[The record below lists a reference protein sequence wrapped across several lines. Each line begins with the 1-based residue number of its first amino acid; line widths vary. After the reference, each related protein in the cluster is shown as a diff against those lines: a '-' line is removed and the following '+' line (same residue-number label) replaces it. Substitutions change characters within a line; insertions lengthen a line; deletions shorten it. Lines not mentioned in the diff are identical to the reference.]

1 MTRTIAAAIIAALL
15 FPAAAAATGARS
27 ASLAGAADYLL
38 DDGQVYAWPCR
49 APQYYRAVIAELGV
63 DGTRIS
69 DRSSV
74 AGLYSDQERT
84 LGVIGLA
91 VNRTTGAQ
99 AALGDYLDH
108 VYTADTVSVRANVI
122 ERLNQR
128 GLGAGLADIPAP
140 AGGVELLY
148 ARTFGDWTPGLRIER
163 SAARDDETAAGE
175 AREASSSVTGVTLSA
190 SYQPRDALRADAS
203 LEYAACS
210 FTSGFTLDAS
220 GHSESFTADGA
231 RLAAARARAF
241 YSLNEEMTLVPRLSL
256 TNTRMGYAYAQS
268 DTGHGAAGSAAATE
282 LALGIGWQYAPTP
295 RYSLIAGLELGYRSA
310 ETVDSLI
317 AGDPGDVRTTES
329 TLALPVAHLG
339 LEAQL
344 TRWLTLRLAGSK
356 RIATTE
362 VVSEFSDQSGRTR
375 KCSSD
380 SYQLGCGLGIRTGGL
395 SLDLAVNPELLYS
408 GGKLLSDSGTWPVSQ
423 ASLIYRY

>member
-27 ASLAGAADYLL
+27 ASLAGASDYLL

-49 APQYYRAVIAELGV
+49 APLFYRALIAELGV

-84 LGVIGLA
+84 LGVIGLS
-91 VNRTTGAQ
+91 VNRTTAAQ
-99 AALGDYLDH
+99 AALGGYLEH
-108 VYTADTVSVRANVI
+108 VYVADTVSVRANVI

-128 GLGAGLADIPAP
+128 GLGAGLRDIPAP
-140 AGGVELLY
+140 AGGIELLY

-163 SAARDDETAAGE
+163 SAAENSETVTGE
-175 AREASSSVTGVTLSA
+175 AREAESSVTGVTLSG
-190 SYQPRDALRADAS
+190 SYEPRDALRADAS

-210 FTSGFTLDAS
+210 FSSSFTLDAS
-220 GHSESFTADGA
+220 GHSESFAADGA
-231 RLAAARARAF
+231 RAVAARARAF
-241 YSLNEEMTLVPRLSL
+241 YALGDEMTLVPRLAL
-256 TNTRMGYAYAQS
+256 ANTRMGYTYAQS
-268 DTGHGAAGSAAATE
+268 DTGHNAAGSTSATE
-282 LALGIGWQYAPTP
+282 LALGVGWQYAPNP
-295 RYSLIAGLELGYRSA
+295 RYALVAALELGYRTSR
-310 ETVDSLI
+310 TVDSLI
-317 AGDPGDVRTTES
+317 AGDPGDVKTTET

-344 TRWLTLRLAGSK
+344 TRWLTLRLAGTK
-356 RIATTE
+356 RIASTE
-362 VVSEFSDQSGRTR
+362 VVTGFSDQSGRTR
-375 KCSSD
+375 KYSD
-380 SYQLGCGLGIRTGGL
+380 DGYRLGCGLGIRTGGL
-395 SLDLAVNPELLYS
+395 ALDLSVNPELLYS